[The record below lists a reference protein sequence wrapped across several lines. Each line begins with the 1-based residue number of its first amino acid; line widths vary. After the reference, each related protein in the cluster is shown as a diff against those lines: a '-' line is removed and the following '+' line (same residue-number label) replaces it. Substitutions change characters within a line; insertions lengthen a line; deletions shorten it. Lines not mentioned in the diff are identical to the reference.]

1 VASSPSIAL
10 APRRTAA
17 VRRRVAAIGWGLS
30 IAACLLAL
38 GILLAIFAFVF
49 VQGVP
54 AVLRLSTYT
63 TVTNGVSGGLAN
75 AIVGTIYLVAGGVF
89 IATIVGV
96 SAGICTAEYAAR
108 PVATALRFAVDVL
121 AGVPSIVVGYFGYVA
136 LVVDLGW
143 HFSLAAGAFA
153 LSIIMMPYV
162 VRATDLAFTSV
173 PASLREGAYA
183 LGARR
188 GQVLRTISAPYAMPG
203 TLTGLILGT
212 GIAIGE
218 TAPLIYT
225 AGWSNYLPSLAPT
238 HSPVGYLTYVV
249 WTFIG
254 QPFNEAHQLAYG
266 AAVLLIIA
274 IFLVNVVARLALHRI
289 AERTRGKTPA

>member
-1 VASSPSIAL
+1 VASSHSIAL
-10 APRRTAA
+10 QPRRTAGA
-17 VRRRVAAIGWGLS
+17 RRRVAAIGWGLS
-30 IAACLLAL
+30 IGACLVAL
-38 GILLAIFAFVF
+38 GVLVAIFGFVF

-54 AVLRLSTYT
+54 PLLRISTYT

-75 AIVGTIYLVAGGVF
+75 AIVGTVFLVAGGVVLAAV
-89 IATIVGV
+89 IGV
-96 SAGICTAEYAAR
+96 SAGICTAEYAPRSLAN
-108 PVATALRFAVDVL
+108 ALRFTVDVL

-153 LSIIMMPYV
+153 LAIIMLPYV
-162 VRATDLAFTSV
+162 VRATDLAFSSV

-188 GQVLRTISAPYAMPG
+188 GQVLRTISTPYAMTG

-225 AGWSNYLPSLAPT
+225 AGWSNYLPSIAPT

-254 QPFNEAHQLAYG
+254 QPFPEAHQLAYG
-266 AAVLLIIA
+266 AAVLLMIA
-274 IFLVNVVARLALHRI
+274 IFFINVVARVALHRI
-289 AERTRGKTPA
+289 AERTRGRTRG